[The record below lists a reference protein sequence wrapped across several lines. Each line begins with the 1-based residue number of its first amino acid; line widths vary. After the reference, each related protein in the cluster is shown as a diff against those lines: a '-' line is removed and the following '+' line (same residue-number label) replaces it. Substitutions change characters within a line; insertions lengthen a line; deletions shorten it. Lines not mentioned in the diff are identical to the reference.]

1 MLDVYLIIDLVIIV
15 SLAILALAVVVQ
27 RKLSEL
33 SLTFAALAV
42 SVAVWIIA
50 NYISND
56 ISLSPQTAL
65 TANYFVFFFSFFTAV
80 HLLHFT
86 ISLARDVAARKWLKR
101 LYPAIILVG
110 LMSFTPLVPSGVQ
123 LQDNVYAVEFGE
135 GLPVYFV
142 FLIGTITSVFLVLS
156 RNIKRL
162 EGVARTRLIVIRR
175 SFSVSLPALALMLFI
190 LPVATGWFGLTN
202 IGIIPMAAL
211 VAGLYYAV
219 FKHQLFDL
227 RRVVIRSLAYG
238 FTLATILV
246 IYAFIS
252 YETSAYLF
260 EGQGQSWLKT
270 IFNAVLVIVAA
281 VSYGPIKSR
290 FNRLSDRLFFRDA
303 YDAEELFSRLNTML
317 VSSLDVNYL
326 MSNSVEIIKAAI
338 KPNYAV
344 VGIRDKISDHRI
356 FGEAAIEFSQR
367 DIDTVQQLTPNFG
380 NQKVIVADSI
390 DESEH
395 RELKAILNR
404 YSIGVLVRLTQN
416 AQSGDDGIGY
426 LVLGYK
432 KGGNA
437 YTAQDIRVLNTVG
450 NELTIAAQNALQYEE
465 IQRFNIELQERV
477 EKATKKLSRANEKL
491 IALDETKDEFISM
504 ASHQLRTPLTSVKGY
519 LSMVLEGDAGEV
531 NPMQKKLLEQSF
543 TSSQRMV
550 YLISDLLNLSR
561 LRTGKFVIENNPTN
575 LATVINGE
583 LDQLREAMAS
593 KNMSMVYKEPK
604 NFPTLMLDETKIRQ
618 VLMNFIDNA
627 IYYTPANGKI
637 EVSLKDTGKMVEFR
651 VKDNG
656 IGVPKSEQHHL
667 FNKFYRAGNAR
678 KMRPDG
684 TGLGLFMAKKVIVAQ
699 GGALLF
705 ESQEGKGSTFGFVF
719 NKAKMLAPQDK
730 K

>member
-1 MLDVYLIIDLVIIV
+1 MFDAYLIIDLIIIA
-15 SLAILALAVVVQ
+15 SLAILALAVLAQ
-27 RKLSEL
+27 GKFNEL
-33 SLTFAALAV
+33 SLTFAALAA

-56 ISLSPQTAL
+56 ISLSPQVAL
-65 TANYFVFFFSFFTAV
+65 TANYFVFFFSFFTAI
-80 HLLHFT
+80 HLLHFS
-86 ISLARDVAARKWLKR
+86 ISLANDDSARKWLKR
-101 LYPAIILVG
+101 LYPFIVVVG
-110 LMSFTPLVPSGVQ
+110 LMSFTPLVPSGVV
-123 LQDNVYAVEFGE
+123 LQDNVYAVEFGQ

-142 FLIGTITSVFLVLS
+142 FLIGAIVSVFLVLG

-162 EGVARTRLIVIRR
+162 QGVARTRLVVMRR
-175 SFSVSLPALALMLFI
+175 SFSISLPALALMLFI
-190 LPVATGWFGLTN
+190 LPVTTGWFGLTN
-202 IGIIPMAAL
+202 IGILPMAAL

-238 FTLATILV
+238 FTLGTILAV
-246 IYAFIS
+246 YGFIS
-252 YETSAYLF
+252 YEASTYLF
-260 EGQGQSWLKT
+260 AGQSQSWLRT
-270 IFNAVLVIVAA
+270 VFNAFLVVVAA
-281 VSYGPIKSR
+281 VSYAPIKSR
-290 FNRLSDRLFFRDA
+290 FNKLSDKLFFRDA
-303 YDAEELFSRLNTML
+303 YDPEELFSRLNAML
-317 VSSLDVNYL
+317 VSSLDVKYL
-326 MSNSVEIIKAAI
+326 MTHSLEIIKAAI
-338 KPNYAV
+338 KPDYAV
-344 VGIRDKISDHRI
+344 IGLRDKTVDHRI
-356 FGEAAIEFSQR
+356 FGEVIVEFAQE
-367 DIDTVQQLTPNFG
+367 DIDLVQQLTPRFG
-380 NQKVIVADSI
+380 DQKVIVTDAI
-390 DESEH
+390 EESEH
-395 RELKAILNR
+395 AELKTILNR

-437 YTAQDIRVLNTVG
+437 YTSQDIRVLNTVG

-465 IQRFNIELQERV
+465 IQRFNVELQERV
-477 EKATKKLSRANEKL
+477 NKATKKLSRANEKL
-491 IALDETKDEFISM
+491 VALDETKDEFISM

-519 LSMVLEGDAGEV
+519 LSMVLEGDAGDV

-583 LDQLREAMAS
+583 LDQLREALAAKKMT
-593 KNMSMVYKEPK
+593 MVYKEPK

-637 EVSLKDTGKMVEFR
+637 EVSLQDNGKTIEFR
-651 VKDNG
+651 VKDSG

-699 GGALLF
+699 GGALIF
-705 ESQEGKGSTFGFVF
+705 ESEEGKGSTFGFVF
-719 NKAKMLAPQDK
+719 DKAKMLAPAAK
-730 K
+730 